1 MILNPKK
8 KNVQKLGTMST
19 KEKRIENSTE
29 AEHSRAEK
37 VAGRLLLT
45 IGYVIFL
52 TARLFLTDKNR
63 AFFFQM
69 VQMGFIHLAIERQ
82 TLFLS
87 L

>member
-1 MILNPKK
+1 MILNPEKS
-8 KNVQKLGTMST
+8 VQKLGTMPT
-19 KEKRIENSTE
+19 KEKRIENRRE
-29 AEHSRAEK
+29 AECSRAEK

-52 TARLFLTDKNR
+52 TARVFLTDKK
-63 AFFFQM
+63 
-69 VQMGFIHLAIERQ
+69 VQMGFIHLAIKWQ